1 MPESGRGGAKSC
13 FKNSKGV
20 LIVSIVISV
29 LVALGETL
37 YFLLAPCESQV
48 DIIFMLDTSHSVNDS
63 ERQKMTDFC
72 ESIITNDIVKEN
84 GQSIIGQFSYKSEF
98 ILPDSNSYISDTEI
112 ITQNL
117 NNFTALKKF
126 TNTWGA
132 LEFVNNEMVNANNR
146 RENVKNVLFFLTDGE
161 SEVPN
166 QYHYMEKDQED
177 NFDCRVDKVI
187 DKRERTVCPKT
198 SQNLDLI
205 SETAQNISSK
215 NVEIYAIGVAN
226 ANRTELLTIA
236 CGDES
241 KIKQVDGFDELD
253 GLVGELVEQLCEIH
267 WWLLII
273 PAGIMV
279 LGILIQIFLSQLE
292 VRKLKN
298 DAEKLA
304 SQPMMT
310 KVR

>member
-1 MPESGRGGAKSC
+1 MPESGRAKSC

-48 DIIFMLDTSHSVNDS
+48 DIIFMLDTSYSVNDLD
-63 ERQKMTDFC
+63 RQKMTDFC
-72 ESIITNDIVKEN
+72 ESIITNDVVKKN
-84 GQSIIGQFSYKSEF
+84 GQSIIGQFSEKSEF

-112 ITQNL
+112 ITQNFD
-117 NNFTALKKF
+117 NFTALKMF
-126 TNTWGA
+126 TDTWGA
-132 LEFVNNEMVNANNR
+132 LEFVNNEMVNAKNH

-177 NFDCRVDKVI
+177 NFDCRVDKII
-187 DKRERTVCPKT
+187 DKQGRTKCPMT

-215 NVEIYAIGVAN
+215 NVEIYAIGVAK
-226 ANRTELLTIA
+226 ANETELLTIA

-279 LGILIQIFLSQLE
+279 LGVLTQIFLSQLE